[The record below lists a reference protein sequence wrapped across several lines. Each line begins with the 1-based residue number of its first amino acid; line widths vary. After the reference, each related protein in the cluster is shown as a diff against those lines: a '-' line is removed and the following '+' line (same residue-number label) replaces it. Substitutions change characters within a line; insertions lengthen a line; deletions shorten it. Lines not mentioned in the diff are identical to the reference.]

1 MAEINLVN
9 ERQVIDYMARDYD
22 SFLAS
27 MRALIPDKLPEW
39 TDYQS
44 EADFGNVLLQ
54 LFAHMGDILSYY
66 LDRVANESFLGTA
79 QTRRSII
86 HHLQLIGYQ
95 LATAAPA
102 STTLTLTFPA
112 DCQQLITLT
121 KGDAFATK
129 SQNNQP
135 PVRFEY
141 TRDAPLVINC
151 SSLLLITDAK
161 GKKYKQS
168 SGVPV
173 EEGRLIRDE
182 ILGTSDGSPYQKFT
196 LAHSPLIL
204 RSRDNQTVHK
214 DILLITNQS
223 GIIDDSWTLRASLAF
238 SSRQQTDFIIEID
251 ELDRATVRFG
261 DGILGLIPPKDAI
274 IRATYRVGGGTLGNV
289 AANTIQTIA
298 GAPQLTLVGAKVTNP
313 VAATGGAQ
321 RESIEHAVLHA
332 PTVFRSMRRAVTTA
346 DYQALA
352 LNFPGVGKVRAV
364 AANWNTVKLY
374 VAPQGGGSVSDVL
387 RTNLLAYFEDK
398 RPITTQIEIANV
410 DYVMIFV
417 TANVKVKS
425 HYEPNEVKAQV
436 QQAAGQLLAF
446 EQVDFA
452 QTVYLS
458 KFYEAIEAVEGV
470 EYVTLSEFR
479 RERTLTSLNV
489 TTQIQEQPQIQNQ
502 EQPPV
507 KTIVTTL
514 EITLAGNLDEAD
526 TRLIATAQV
535 QIQAGTDP
543 AAIQPQLKPLAQSYL
558 ALDHTDIQLLTLQLS
573 QFYEAVKKL
582 PGVASVTA
590 QTCEY
595 QGSALQIESKG
606 KIELAANEIPQAP
619 TLTDYP
625 LYLGGIKVQLEGE
638 A

>member
-9 ERQVIDYMARDYD
+9 ERQVIDYTARDYD

-27 MRALIPDKLPEW
+27 MRALIPEKLPEW

-66 LDRVANESFLGTA
+66 VDRVANESFLGTA

-102 STTLTLTFPA
+102 STTLTLRFPA
-112 DCQQLITLT
+112 DCQQQITLT
-121 KGDAFATK
+121 KGNAFATK

-141 TRDAPLVINC
+141 TRDADLVIDC
-151 SSLLLITDAK
+151 SQLPELIGTK
-161 GKKYKQS
+161 GKKYKKYP
-168 SGVPV
+168 GVPV

-182 ILGTSDGSPYQKFT
+182 ILGTSDGSSNQKFT

-214 DILLITNQS
+214 DIQLITDQS
-223 GIIDDSWTLRASLAF
+223 GIRDDSWTLRASLAF
-238 SSRQQTDFIIEID
+238 SSRQQTDFVIAID

-261 DGILGLIPPKDAI
+261 DGIFGLIPPKGATI
-274 IRATYRVGGGTLGNV
+274 FATYRVGGGTSGNV

-298 GAPQLTLVGAKVTNP
+298 GAPQLALVGAKVTNLQ
-313 VAATGGAQ
+313 AATGGAA

-332 PTVFRSMRRAVTTA
+332 PTVFRSLRRAVTTA

-364 AANWNTVKLY
+364 ATNWNTVTLY
-374 VAPQGGGSVSDVL
+374 IAPQGGGYVSDVL

-398 RPITTQIEIANV
+398 RPITTQINIANV
-410 DYVMIFV
+410 DYVTIFI
-417 TANVKVKS
+417 TANIGVKS
-425 HYEPNEVKAQV
+425 HYEPNEVKALV
-436 QQAAGQLLAF
+436 QQAAGQLFAF

-452 QTVYLS
+452 QTMYLS

-470 EYVTLSEFR
+470 QHVTVSEFR
-479 RERTLTSLNV
+479 RERTLANLNL
-489 TTQIQEQPQIQNQ
+489 TTQIEKLIL
-502 EQPPV
+502 
-507 KTIVTTL
+507 TTQL
-514 EITLAGNLDEAD
+514 ELTLAGTASEAN
-526 TRLIATAQV
+526 TQLIATAQIQV
-535 QIQAGTDP
+535 QEGIDPQTIQS
-543 AAIQPQLKPLAQSYL
+543 QLTPLAQSYL
-558 ALDHTDIQLLTLQLS
+558 ALDQADIQVLTLQLN
-573 QFYEAVKKL
+573 QFYEAVRQL
-582 PGVASVTA
+582 SGVVSVMA

-606 KIELAANEIPQAP
+606 KIELATNEIPQAP
-619 TLTDYP
+619 PVADYP
-625 LYLGGIKVQLEGE
+625 LYLGGIQVLID
-638 A
+638 